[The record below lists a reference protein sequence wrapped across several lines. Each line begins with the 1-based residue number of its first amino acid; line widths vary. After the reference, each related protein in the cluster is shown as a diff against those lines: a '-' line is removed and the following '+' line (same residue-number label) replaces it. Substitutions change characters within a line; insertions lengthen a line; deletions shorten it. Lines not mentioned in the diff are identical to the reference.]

1 MDRRAFLVLS
11 SGLAT
16 IAATSFSNLFS
27 QITAAAAEST
37 SASSSGLRRLSSQKH
52 FTLYR
57 AGLEPA
63 YSVRTGEVI
72 LVECQHGLP
81 GLVTREGKF
90 REPAKDDLIN
100 PHTGPIFVEGIE
112 AGDSLAIDL
121 LDITVADWGYCQNRI
136 IELRDG
142 KALINGHLQLPL
154 QPMLGGLGIAP
165 AQGTM
170 DTKTPADT
178 GGNMDCR
185 EVRSGSTLVFTAQ
198 VRGALVGL
206 GDSHALQGDGEIS
219 GQAIETSAEVVVR
232 FRKLSKVYSP
242 RPVILRP
249 EMVATLSS
257 NTDLAEA
264 AWQATDDMVSLLVR
278 HTGREEK
285 EARLLVNLLGQL
297 RISQIVDT
305 AKGARMEMPSWIFGL
320 Q

>member
-1 MDRRAFLVLS
+1 M
-11 SGLAT
+11 
-16 IAATSFSNLFS
+16 
-27 QITAAAAEST
+27 
-37 SASSSGLRRLSSQKH
+37 
-52 FTLYR
+52 
-57 AGLEPA
+57 EPA
-63 YSVRTGEVI
+63 YSVRTDEVF

-81 GLVTREGKF
+81 GLVDREGKF
-90 REPAKDDLIN
+90 REASKDDLIN

-136 IELRDG
+136 IELRDQ
-142 KALINGHLQLPL
+142 KALINDRLQLPI

-165 AQGTM
+165 AHGTM
-170 DTKTPADT
+170 DTKTPAET

-185 EVRSGSTLVFTAQ
+185 EVRAGSTLVFTAQ
-198 VRGALVGL
+198 VRGVLVGF
-206 GDSHALQGDGEIS
+206 GDPHALQGDGEIS
-219 GQAIETSAEVVVR
+219 GQGIETSAEVVVR
-232 FRKLSKVYSP
+232 FRKLPKLYSP

-249 EMVATLSS
+249 EWVATLSA
-257 NTDLAEA
+257 NPDLTEA

-297 RISQIVDT
+297 KVSQIVDT

-320 Q
+320 K

>member
-1 MDRRAFLVLS
+1 MDRRRFLAHS
-11 SGLAT
+11 SWM
-16 IAATSFSNLFS
+16 AAAAASFSNSFS
-27 QITAAAAEST
+27 PTPTPAAQP
-37 SASSSGLRRLSSQKH
+37 ASGVGSGLRRLSSQKH
-52 FTLYR
+52 FTLYQ

-63 YSVRTGEVI
+63 YSVRTDEII

-81 GLVTREGKF
+81 GLVDREGKF
-90 REPAKDDLIN
+90 REASKDDLIN

-136 IELRDG
+136 IELRDQ
-142 KALINGHLQLPL
+142 KALINDRLQIPL
-154 QPMLGGLGIAP
+154 QPMLGGLGITP
-165 AQGTM
+165 AHGTM
-170 DTKTPADT
+170 DTKTPAET

-185 EVRSGSTLVFTAQ
+185 EVRAGSTLVFTAQ
-198 VRGALVGL
+198 VRGALVGF
-206 GDSHALQGDGEIS
+206 GDPHALQGDGEIS
-219 GQAIETSAEVVVR
+219 GQGIETSAEVVVR
-232 FRKLSKVYSP
+232 FRKLPKLYSP

-249 EMVATLSS
+249 ESVATLSS
-257 NTDLAEA
+257 NPDLTEA

-297 RISQIVDT
+297 KVSQIVDT

-320 Q
+320 K